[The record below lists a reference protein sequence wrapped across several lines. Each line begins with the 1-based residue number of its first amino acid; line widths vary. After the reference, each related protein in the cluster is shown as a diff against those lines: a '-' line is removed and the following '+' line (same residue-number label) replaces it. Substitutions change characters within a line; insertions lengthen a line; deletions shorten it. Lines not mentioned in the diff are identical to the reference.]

1 MADTFM
7 LNATGTNVAVGS
19 DATPRIHGQEPHR
32 RPNGIMDLLWTK
44 PDGTAQYWK
53 LNATGV
59 PTAKVSYPPL

>member
-1 MADTFM
+1 MQLPGFAAKSLTVD
-7 LNATGTNVAVGS
+7 
-19 DATPRIHGQEPHR
+19 
-32 RPNGIMDLLWTK
+32 PNRIMDLLWTK